1 MELTE
6 YRIEIKQKQ
15 IEIQKEQE
23 KEEREKKARELEDQ
37 KKMVGVIHEAKQY
50 TYDARK
56 IQDKLNTQ
64 NYSNNGKKIVFLTF
78 DDGPSTTV
86 TPKILEVL
94 KEENVR
100 ATFFVN
106 GKTLENGGEDANEIL
121 KESFNYGNAIGN
133 HSYSHDYQILY
144 PNRHLDI
151 DSFTDDFE
159 KNEEVLKSV
168 LGDYFSTRVIRCP
181 GGYMSWKDMD
191 KLDEYLD
198 KNNMAEI
205 DWNALNADSEGKKK
219 NAQELVSEA
228 IKSSN
233 GKEIV
238 VILMHDTYGKDE
250 TAKALPQI
258 IEYFKDQGYEFKT
271 LS

>member
-1 MELTE
+1 
-6 YRIEIKQKQ
+6 
-15 IEIQKEQE
+15 
-23 KEEREKKARELEDQ
+23 
-37 KKMVGVIHEAKQY
+37 MVGVIHGAKQY

-56 IQDKLNTQ
+56 IQEKLHKQ
-64 NYSNNGKKIVFLTF
+64 EYSNNGKKIVFLTF

-86 TPKILEVL
+86 TPKILETL

-106 GKTLENGGEDANEIL
+106 GKTLENGGEEAKRIL

-133 HSYSHDYQILY
+133 HSYSHDYHILY
-144 PNRHLDI
+144 PNRHLDL

-191 KLDEYLD
+191 NLNEYLD

-205 DWNALNADSEGKKK
+205 DWNALNADAEGKKK
-219 NAQELVSEA
+219 NAQQLVDKA
-228 IKSSN
+228 IKSSS
-233 GKEIV
+233 GKEMV

-250 TAKALPQI
+250 TAKALPKI
-258 IEYFKDQGYEFKT
+258 IEYFKQQGYEFKT